1 MVVLDFDL
9 FVQMQSL
16 LQPGSGCS
24 SELERDGGDD
34 PGRIISSYMVMMMVM
49 VVGRQRARCVCVLI
63 SGEFQYNCVFMGS
76 FKCLR

>member
-1 MVVLDFDL
+1 MIMGTSMIFDQFHCFFTDLSVVVLDFDL

-49 VVGRQRARCVCVLI
+49 VVGRYVCVLI
-63 SGEFQYNCVFMGS
+63 
-76 FKCLR
+76 